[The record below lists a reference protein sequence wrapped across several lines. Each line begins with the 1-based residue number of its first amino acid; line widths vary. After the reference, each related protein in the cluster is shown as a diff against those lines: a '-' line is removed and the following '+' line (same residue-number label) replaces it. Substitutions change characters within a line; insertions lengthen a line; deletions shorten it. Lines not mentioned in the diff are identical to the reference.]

1 MVINIV
7 KEKFTWRIIRDEMM
21 TSLLIAVDIQKEIST
36 NILSYCTLSS
46 QLSTLELITLII
58 F

>member
-36 NILSYCTLSS
+36 NILSYTV
-46 QLSTLELITLII
+46 QSTVHTHDAIETEWEI
-58 F
+58 